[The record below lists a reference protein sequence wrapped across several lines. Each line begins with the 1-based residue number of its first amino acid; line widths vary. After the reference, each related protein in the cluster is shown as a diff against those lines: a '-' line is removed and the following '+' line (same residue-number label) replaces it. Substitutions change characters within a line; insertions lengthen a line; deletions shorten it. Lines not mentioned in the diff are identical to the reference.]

1 MGEDSISAC
10 TGFSVAHVRLTLESP
25 AYQEWVNSRLR
36 NAVSVIDATLSA
48 DAESMRLGLR
58 ELVPLAI
65 HRLEKALESTEESI
79 ALRAAA
85 EILDRDARFTKAQ
98 NIAIT
103 HQLIPAKELERARD
117 LARELRKQGG
127 SEGETRVLDVTPKQ
141 LVSTTDIHVSSSEQR
156 N

>member
-117 LARELRKQGG
+117 LARELRKHGG

-141 LVSTTDIHVSSSEQR
+141 LVSTTDLPVSS
-156 N
+156 